1 MEPMSLGSP
10 TASPSSPQINQNFL
24 PGFLIGDNQPTPTNV
39 TTSPGRNRNNSA
51 SFTKIS
57 LNSPDSRNLRQK
69 LFTSQMSESPFQSP
83 FVPLSEKGG
92 PPKQGLFDTLDSS
105 KRQQGNPML
114 SSTVSP
120 YCENPSFNESI
131 SRINGD
137 NTFNGSMTMNTMSES
152 SRMHPSLNRLERIDS
167 NWVTVFGFPPSA
179 MSLILA
185 QLSNC
190 GTIVDKI
197 LPSQGNWL
205 HIKFSNPNEVSRA
218 LTLNGKCINNCI
230 MIGVHLCHNKD
241 NKENNVSS
249 TNVFTPPARARSLR
263 QSFTSPPSMNN
274 SVILP
279 HNVPQKST
287 GLVNKAMEY
296 VFGW

>member
-1 MEPMSLGSP
+1 MTLGSP
-10 TASPSSPQINQNFL
+10 TASPTLQQINQNFL
-24 PGFLIGDNQPTPTNV
+24 PGFLIGDSQPTPTNL
-39 TTSPGRNRNNSA
+39 TTSPSRNRNNS
-51 SFTKIS
+51 STFTKIS
-57 LNSPDSRNLRQK
+57 LNSPEPRNLRQK

-92 PPKQGLFDTLDSS
+92 PPKQGLFDTLDNNKRNYSS
-105 KRQQGNPML
+105 PML
-114 SSTVSP
+114 SSTVTP
-120 YCENPSFNESI
+120 YCENPSFNESV
-131 SRINGD
+131 SRINED
-137 NTFNGSMTMNTMSES
+137 NMMNGSMNMTMMTDT
-152 SRMHPSLNRLERIDS
+152 SRMQSSLNRLERIDS

-218 LTLNGKCINNCI
+218 LTLNGKCISNSI

-249 TNVFTPPARARSLR
+249 TNVFSPPARARSLR

-279 HNVPQKST
+279 QNVPQKST